1 MSIGLFTIFTLP
13 IMHLGKKSPKFAW
26 ALFSI
31 SPGYLNRSKR
41 NARQFICTISKFGG
55 QTRCISGSVKM
66 VFIVAKTDT
75 LLRWASYLWLD
86 HSFFL
91 TPLSW
96 VLRARAPLRKSKKLF
111 LEDATS
117 INWTLLVQKQITGK
131 TVIRSGRPFIK
142 PLLTRN
148 RVSQNPVITSRSLK
162 QLECKNFQ
170 RLEKLTSVLLK
181 KGGASLR

>member
-31 SPGYLNRSKR
+31 SPGYWNRSKR

-96 VLRARAPLRKSKKLF
+96 VLRARAPLRKSKKLY

-117 INWTLLVQKQITGK
+117 INWTLLVQKQINGK
-131 TVIRSGRPFIK
+131 TVTWSGTNFMRA
-142 PLLTRN
+142 LLTRI
-148 RVSQNPVITSRSLK
+148 RVTFHSKITCRSLK
-162 QLECKNFQ
+162 QLEYKNFR
-170 RLEKLTSVLLK
+170 RLEELTSVLLK